1 MLIRWEFQTWQQ
13 YLDQILLVPPDRSTL
28 QMVQDTPQINGIV
41 SNLIQHYDTIF
52 LNKEIP
58 DVIAVV
64 LYDYQAVE
72 SVEISLKVG
81 QRVKVFLQGED
92 GWWQGESNGMIGR
105 FPGSYVKVETKSRK
119 EQFKEDMKNAKSKL
133 DDEKNAVKMLSN
145 SKAVLEKEISNLKEQ
160 NQKFQ
165 EEVNALKLYMNDLL
179 KKEKLDTFIP
189 KLDKYAGKIEQVV
202 NMRNKEDEVRK
213 NLADDVNA
221 IKKFMKNPPADAK
234 KGLKAKSQE
243 KLESQ
248 MGMLQLKINSE
259 GKKRA
264 VANERLDDLYKDL
277 TTLKQ
282 LLMS

>member
-1 MLIRWEFQTWQQ
+1 
-13 YLDQILLVPPDRSTL
+13 
-28 QMVQDTPQINGIV
+28 
-41 SNLIQHYDTIF
+41 
-52 LNKEIP
+52 
-58 DVIAVV
+58 
-64 LYDYQAVE
+64 
-72 SVEISLKVG
+72 
-81 QRVKVFLQGED
+81 
-92 GWWQGESNGMIGR
+92 
-105 FPGSYVKVETKSRK
+105 
-119 EQFKEDMKNAKSKL
+119 
-133 DDEKNAVKMLSN
+133 MLSN

-264 VANERLDDLYKDL
+264 VTNERLDDLYKDL